1 MTAPNGSLSAVAAT
15 GNPLVFT
22 ATFTPTAGVNDT
34 SNVITVDAAWT
45 DAVGNAPAGSSSSAN
60 YTVDT
65 VVVSGPGGGT
75 PTPTPIPTDGNDTLV
90 GTSGND
96 TVDAGAGDDS
106 VSGGAGDDS
115 LIGGAGADTLSGGA
129 DDDVLFG
136 GADGDVFFFT
146 GPSGNDVINGFS
158 FEDGDRLDLDGQGYT
173 LAAQAGGVLVSLE
186 DGGTILLTGL
196 TQDQV
201 QDTWFV

>member
-1 MTAPNGSLSAVAAT
+1 MAT
-15 GNPLVFT
+15 G
-22 ATFTPTAGVNDT
+22 G
-34 SNVITVDAAWT
+34 
-45 DAVGNAPAGSSSSAN
+45 
-60 YTVDT
+60 
-65 VVVSGPGGGT
+65 
-75 PTPTPIPTDGNDTLV
+75 
-90 GTSGND
+90 GND
-96 TVDAGAGDDS
+96 TVYAGVGNDQVFGAVGDDLQY
-106 VSGGAGDDS
+106 GGAGADT
-115 LIGGAGADTLSGGA
+115 LYGGAGADTLSGGA

-158 FEDGDRLDLDGQGYT
+158 FADGDRLDLDGQGYT

-186 DGGTILLTGL
+186 DGGTILLTGI

>member
-1 MTAPNGSLSAVAAT
+1 MPSRAVLATTRWPQVPATTPSMRVLATIRSSVPAAMIC
-15 GNPLVFT
+15 VRR
-22 ATFTPTAGVNDT
+22 AG
-34 SNVITVDAAWT
+34 A
-45 DAVGNAPAGSSSSAN
+45 
-60 YTVDT
+60 
-65 VVVSGPGGGT
+65 
-75 PTPTPIPTDGNDTLV
+75 DTLY
-90 GTSGND
+90 
-96 TVDAGAGDDS
+96 
-106 VSGGAGDDS
+106 
-115 LIGGAGADTLSGGA
+115 GGAGADTLSGGA

-201 QDTWFV
+201 QSSWFV